1 MYYRALIL
9 AQFKNRI
16 RSRLRKQYVL
26 TMQNRLYYGDN
37 LEILREKIRDE
48 SVDLCY
54 IDPPFNSKRN
64 YNQIYNNIGAE
75 DLAQEQAFID
85 TWSWKAEIHGAAYH
99 QIMSNHLNRFSN
111 QTIELIHGLHAV
123 LGEGSLLAYLLSLTV
138 RIAEIYRVLKPTG
151 TFFLHCD
158 PTASHYLKVI
168 TDSLFLPQ
176 GGNFLNEIIWK
187 RVHTVKG
194 NFGQGSKFFGPNTD
208 TLLFYSKSDQY
219 TFNQVFSGYRQKY
232 LDKFYRFTEPDGRR
246 YRLISMIGPGGAA
259 KGNPRYEFLG
269 VTKYWRYSKKSMQEL
284 SKNGMIVQTNPGT
297 VPQRKLYLDG
307 GKGVA
312 VQSLWDDIQAL
323 SPTSQERQGYPT
335 QKPEALLERIIETTS
350 NEGDVVLDA
359 YCGCGTTVA
368 VAEAKIRR
376 WIGIDITYQAIATVL
391 RRFEDKFDP
400 RVLEGIRQDGIPKD
414 MASARALAN
423 RSDDRVRKEFEKW
436 AILTYTKNRGVIQKK
451 KGADGGID
459 GFFYFWNGANKDV
472 AKMILQVKSGHVG
485 RKDIAALRG
494 DMEKEGAELACL
506 LTLSTASKP
515 MKQDADAAGI
525 YENKARGIEC
535 RRIRIV
541 TIEDILRR
549 SVRIELPLHGE
560 ASNKA
565 RVDLEG
571 DQLTLDLK
579 PATTIPE
586 TERRKDVASALPE
599 DGRKRRSRLGTK

>member
-1 MYYRALIL
+1 
-9 AQFKNRI
+9 
-16 RSRLRKQYVL
+16 
-26 TMQNRLYYGDN
+26 MQNRLYYGDN
-37 LEILREKIRDE
+37 LEILREKVRDE

-64 YNQIYNNIGAE
+64 YNEIYNNRGVE
-75 DLAQEQAFID
+75 DLALEQAFMD
-85 TWSWKAEIHGAAYH
+85 TWTWKGEIHGAIYH
-99 QIMSNHLNRFSN
+99 QIMSNHLSRFSN

-123 LGEGSLLAYLLSLTV
+123 LGEGSLLAYLISLTA
-138 RIAEIYRVLKPTG
+138 RIAEIHRVLKPTG

-168 TDSLFLPQ
+168 TDSIFLPE
-176 GGNFLNEIIWK
+176 GGDFLNEIIWK

-208 TLLFYSKSDQY
+208 TLLFYSKSAKY
-219 TFNQVFSGYRQKY
+219 TFNQVFGGYRQKY

-259 KGNPRYEFLG
+259 KGNPQYEFMG
-269 VTKYWRYSKKSMQEL
+269 VTKYWRYSRESMQEL
-284 SKNGMIVQTNPGT
+284 VDNGMIVQTNPGT
-297 VPQRKLYLDG
+297 VPQRKLYLDK

-323 SPTSQERQGYPT
+323 SPTSQERLGYPT
-335 QKPEALLERIIETTS
+335 QKPEALLDRIIDAVT
-350 NEGDVVLDA
+350 NDGDVVLDA

-368 VAEAKIRR
+368 VAQKRNRR

-391 RRFEDKFDP
+391 RRFEDNFDP
-400 RVLEGIRQDGIPKD
+400 RVLEGVILDGIPKD

-423 RSDDRVRKEFEKW
+423 KRDDRVRKEFEKW
-436 AILTYTKNRGVIQKK
+436 AILTYTKNRGVIRKI

-459 GFFYFWNGANKDV
+459 GFFYFWNGNNKDV

-494 DMEKEGAELACL
+494 DMEKEGAEAACL
-506 LTLSTASKP
+506 ITLQPPSKP
-515 MKQDADAAGI
+515 MKQDADNAGI
-525 YENKARGIEC
+525 YENRARGIEC
-535 RRIRIV
+535 PKIRIV
-541 TIEDILRR
+541 TVEDMLRR
-549 SVRIELPLHGE
+549 AIRIELPLHGE

-565 RVDLEG
+565 RVELEG
-571 DQLTLDLK
+571 EQLTLDLK
-579 PATTIPE
+579 PETATVPE
-586 TERRKDVASALPE
+586 VERPKRVASTSPE
-599 DGRKRRSRLGTK
+599 GERKRRSHLDRQ